1 MVWTVI
7 LHPEVESDLRSLG
20 KANAQK
26 IVKVLEGR
34 IALGEPD
41 KLGKQLS
48 RELAGYRR
56 IRTGHLRIIY
66 KVDGKKIQVFVIAAG
81 LRRDAEIYDLAVSRL
96 Q

>member
-1 MVWTVI
+1 MAWKVI
-7 LHPEVESDLRSLG
+7 LHPEVEGDLQSLG
-20 KANAQK
+20 KTDAQT

-41 KLGKQLS
+41 KLGKPLS

-56 IRTGHLRIIY
+56 IRTGHLRIVY
-66 KVDGKKIQVFVIAAG
+66 KVDGSKIQVFVIAAG
-81 LRRDAEIYDLAVSRL
+81 LRRDDEIYKLAVSRL